1 MAAAEDFVHLHVH
14 SEYSLLDGACRLE
27 QLAAQVKAQGQTA
40 VAVTDHGNLYAA
52 ILFYDAAIAQ
62 GIRPI
67 IGCEVYVAQRTRF
80 DKEPRLD
87 GKSCH
92 LLLLCENNEGYQN
105 LVKLVTLANLEGFY
119 KKPRVDLE
127 LLQKYHEGLICLSAC
142 IAGEIPRLL
151 LEGSYDS
158 AMKAAQR
165 YQKIFGKDHFFL
177 EIQNHGIQEE
187 RQVLPQ
193 LLRLSRELDIP
204 LAATND
210 VHYLTRED
218 AVMQKTLLC
227 IQTGKTLDE
236 PHGMGFATNEFY
248 LKTTQEME
256 ELFPN
261 LPEAIINTR
270 RIADR
275 CQVVFAFGER
285 KLPHFVKEGVS
296 DNTAYF
302 RALCTKGMYMR
313 YGNAPS
319 DEVKQRLLHE
329 LHVIE
334 EMGFVD
340 YFLIVWD
347 FIRYAKK
354 HEIPVGPGRGSGA
367 GSLCAYCLGITGIDP
382 IANKLLFERF
392 LNPMR
397 VSMPD
402 IDIDFC
408 IEGRQAVKD
417 YVVERYGAEHV
428 SEIIAFDTMKARAAV
443 RDVARVMNIPYTTAD
458 RTAKLID
465 SRLSV
470 TESVKQNKELKA
482 LYDTDEQ
489 VRRLLDMAACVEG
502 MPRHV
507 TTHPA
512 GVVIAAQPVSDY
524 VPLQKNDETIV
535 TQYAKNELERLGLL
549 KVDFLGLRNLT
560 IIRDCVKAVLKREPD
575 FSMEH
580 IPLDDPA
587 VYQLLS
593 KGNTSGVFQ
602 LESNGIRQVLM
613 RLKPQN
619 MEDIIAVLSIYRP
632 GPMDSIPTYIHNRHH
647 PEDVHYL
654 HPMLEE
660 ILDVT
665 YGCIL
670 YQEQVMEICRKLAGY
685 SYGRADLV
693 RRAMTKK
700 KQSEMAKE
708 RDIFINGADGEDGCT
723 GAVAHGVPLETAEK
737 IFDQMESFA
746 SYAFNKS
753 HAAAYGLLA
762 YQTAYLKC
770 HYFTEYMA
778 ALMTSVISDSTK
790 LMSYLEEC
798 RAAGVEICPPDV
810 NTGEWG
816 FSSSGS
822 RMHFGLL
829 AIRNLGKGLIERM
842 VLERREN
849 GAFTG
854 FVDFCRRMS
863 AHGLNKRALEALIQ
877 AGALDRLDCNRRQM
891 LLCYENVMDA
901 VNSGERAIEGQ
912 MSLFGEA
919 EINSASDLAIPHVQD
934 FDLIQRLQME
944 KAAAGMYLSG
954 HPMDGMQYVQE
965 LLRCDS
971 IGQLTADGG
980 KNVRDNQ
987 DIKLLC
993 TIQSIKKH
1001 RTKSGEEMCFVTAE
1015 DAGGVIDIVVFP
1027 RLYAISVHRLSQD
1040 AIVFVNGKI
1049 SRREDGVSAIAETIR
1064 SQEDLPLM
1072 FRQLQLCLKLDSGS
1086 LSILEDTAKLC
1097 EQFAGETEIIIYLTD
1112 QKRYVFPKRRL
1123 RAEISEQFYR
1133 KLCGILPKEAIG
1145 CIPALGKH
1153 GSMV

>member
-14 SEYSLLDGACRLE
+14 SEYSMIDGACRLE
-27 QLAAQVKAQGQTA
+27 QLAAQAKALGQTA

-52 ILFYDAAIAQ
+52 IMFYEAALAQ

-67 IGCEVYVAQRTRF
+67 IGCEVYAAQRTRF

-87 GKSCH
+87 GKSYH

-105 LVKLVTLANLEGFY
+105 LVRLVTLSNLEGFY

-127 LLQKYHEGLICLSAC
+127 LLRKYHKGLICLSAC
-142 IAGEIPRLL
+142 IAGEIPRKL

-158 AMKAAQR
+158 AKEAALR
-165 YQKIFGKDHFFL
+165 YQEIFGKDNFFI
-177 EIQNHGIQEE
+177 EIQNHGIPEE

-193 LLRLSRELDIP
+193 LLRLSRELGIP

-227 IQTGKTLDE
+227 IQTGKTMDE

-256 ELFPN
+256 ALFPN
-261 LPEAIINTR
+261 LPEAITNTR
-270 RIADR
+270 KIADR
-275 CQVVFAFGER
+275 CQVSFVFGER
-285 KLPHFVKEGVS
+285 KLPHFVKEGVV

-313 YGNAPS
+313 YDNAPS
-319 DEVKQRLLHE
+319 DEVKKRLLHE
-329 LHVIE
+329 LRVIE

-347 FIRYAKK
+347 FIRYARTRG
-354 HEIPVGPGRGSGA
+354 IPVGPGRGSGA
-367 GSLCAYCLGITGIDP
+367 GSLCAYCIGITSIDP

-417 YVVERYGAEHV
+417 YVVERYGSERV
-428 SEIIAFDTMKARAAV
+428 CEIIAFDTMKARAAV
-443 RDVARVMNIPYTTAD
+443 RDVARVMNLPYALAD
-458 RTAKLID
+458 KTAKLID
-465 SRLSV
+465 SKQSV
-470 TESVKQNKELKA
+470 AGSLAQNKELKA

-489 VRRLLDMAACVEG
+489 VRRLLDMAARVEG

-512 GVVIAAQPVSDY
+512 GVVIAGFPIGEY

-535 TQYAKNELERLGLL
+535 TQYAKNELEQLGLL
-549 KVDFLGLRNLT
+549 KMDFLGLRNLT
-560 IIRDCVKAVLKREPD
+560 IIRDCERTVQKQEPD
-575 FSMEH
+575 FSVDR
-580 IPLDDPA
+580 IPLDDPE
-587 VYQLLS
+587 VYKLLS
-593 KGNTSGVFQ
+593 KGSTSGVFQ

-613 RLKPQN
+613 RMNPQD
-619 MEDIIAVLSIYRP
+619 MGDIIAVLALYRP
-632 GPMDSIPTYIHNRHH
+632 GPMDSTPTYIHNRHH
-647 PEDVHYL
+647 PESVQYL
-654 HPMLEE
+654 HPMLEG
-660 ILDVT
+660 ILKET

-670 YQEQVMEICRKLAGY
+670 YQEQVMEICRTLAGY

-693 RRAMTKK
+693 RSAMSKK
-700 KQSEMAKE
+700 KTSEMAKE
-708 RDIFINGADGEDGCT
+708 RKIFLYGSGEEDGCT
-723 GAVAHGVPLETAEK
+723 GAVAHGVPLEIAEQ

-778 ALMTSVISDSTK
+778 ALMTSVISESPK

-798 RAAGVEICPPDV
+798 RAAGVQIMLPDV
-810 NTGEWG
+810 NTGEWS
-816 FSSSGS
+816 FSGS
-822 RMHFGLL
+822 GSKMHFGLL
-829 AIRNLGKGLIERM
+829 AIRNLGKGLIEKM
-842 VLERREN
+842 VRERQEN
-849 GAFTG
+849 GRFTG

-863 AHGLNKRALEALIQ
+863 AHGMNKRALEAMIQ

-901 VNSGERAIEGQ
+901 VSSGERVIEGQ
-912 MSLFGEA
+912 MSLFGDA
-919 EINSASDLAIPHVQD
+919 DVHAASDLTIPSAEEFPLVK
-934 FDLIQRLQME
+934 LLQME
-944 KAAAGMYLSG
+944 KEAAGMYLSG
-954 HPMDGMQYVQE
+954 HPMDGLRHVRE
-965 LLRCDS
+965 LLHCTS
-971 IGQLTADGG
+971 IGWITENKGR
-980 KNVRDNQ
+980 NVRDKQ
-987 DIKLLC
+987 DVKLLC
-993 TIQSIKKH
+993 SVQSIKKH
-1001 RTKSGEEMCFVTAE
+1001 RTKGGEDMCFLTAE
-1015 DAGGVIDIVVFP
+1015 DADGSVDVIVFP
-1027 RLYAISVHRLSQD
+1027 RLYAISMQRLRQD
-1040 AIVFVNGKI
+1040 AILCI
-1049 SRREDGVSAIAETIR
+1049 SGRISQKDDEVSVIAESIR
-1064 SQEDLPLM
+1064 AEEDFPLM
-1072 FRQLQLCLKLDSGS
+1072 FRQMQLCFKLSSSQIS
-1086 LSILEDTAKLC
+1086 LLDRAAEVCRK
-1097 EQFAGETEIIIYLTD
+1097 FAGETEVIVYLTD
-1112 QKRYVFPKRRL
+1112 QKRFVFPRSRMS
-1123 RAEISEQFYR
+1123 AEISEQLYQE
-1133 KLCGILPKEAIG
+1133 LCRVIPKDSIG
-1145 CIPALGKH
+1145 CIPAVGRRN
-1153 GSMV
+1153 GTA